1 MFYIAYWMM
10 KNQVDIL
17 LLIFYVFA
25 IPGGYLEWNDD
36 SLRPLGQQRL
46 VWGTGLV
53 AMVTPCLT
61 PLLS

>member
-1 MFYIAYWMM
+1 MM